1 MRKADKL
8 IGSAFVIAGLLGAS
22 SLLAQGGPHGARN
35 YDPKTVETVAGKV
48 VSVENITP
56 PHPGAGMG
64 GGMGMHLNLQ
74 TDKETIPVHLGPAW
88 FMQKQSPQIET
99 GDAIVVT
106 GSRVTFD
113 GKPAIIA
120 AEIRK
125 GDKVIKLR
133 DQNGVPLWAG
143 RGQRGQ

>member
-1 MRKADKL
+1 
-8 IGSAFVIAGLLGAS
+8 
-22 SLLAQGGPHGARN
+22 
-35 YDPKTVETVAGKV
+35 
-48 VSVENITP
+48 
-56 PHPGAGMG
+56 
-64 GGMGMHLNLQ
+64 MGMHLNLQ

-88 FMQKQSPQIET
+88 FMQKQSPQIAT

-120 AEIRK
+120 AEIKK
-125 GDKVIKLR
+125 GDKVIRLR
-133 DQNGVPLWAG
+133 EQNGVPLWAG